1 MDRRDFYFR
10 QKVTES
16 ELDGAFTAAEN
27 ADFDQF
33 IDAGLSGVAAGL
45 TLAPDS
51 PVSNTQVALTLGTA
65 YNDLGQRI
73 RVSSDITVDLS
84 GVSVVTP
91 GNCVPAGI
99 FVKFDRSLSDPRT
112 DGNGVTVDFQ
122 RNESYTVEVVA
133 GAEVVDPG
141 SGNYTESFLNTNGA
155 VITGD
160 NTRIFV
166 GDVIVRNAAGPLDA
180 NYILDTRKQ
189 WAFKF
194 TSGAYSVGVGTA
206 EESDALILDTFNTFV
221 AGIDTADV
229 SHAPAMVF
237 TPWVNYKASTTAK
250 EALDGIVF
258 DLQATGASVADSGSS
273 CVAYDPANVPAA
285 FSGLAT
291 ASTVQQ
297 GFDQMSME
305 LAGSGGASIVG
316 FTGGGLPA
324 GWGATSTATEVQSA
338 LSGIVTDLGTAISGA
353 NNGAL
358 LIGWMPVGGA
368 VDLGG
373 VTDVALALETLDL
386 NKASIAQPVT
396 WGFAQTFNEIVTI
409 NDELDVNAGADPVNI
424 DSNVGISLDAGS
436 ASNFTVDG
444 ANLILETTTS
454 GSVQVLSAQTV
465 QVQAGAT
472 VDVDA
477 TTSID
482 IDTSAL
488 TVDASGGATY
498 TSVSSDTSV
507 RSLISGDV
515 NVTAADA
522 VNIMGG
528 GDTGQGVTITNAPS
542 TTNGEATINIV
553 GQDNNSTT
561 INSNGGWVSIS
572 GGNYTGTG
580 IAAGQDGGS
589 IELKGGDTSN
599 TGSTAAGGDI
609 FIEPGENTGGGG
621 GPDGE
626 IFFRRQINDGTAATN
641 PAMQF
646 GTGAADIS
654 ASNPTLTTINFP
666 SAFSSAPR
674 VVNVTFYQNPEGPYH
689 VTNITTTG
697 FDISLNAAAA
707 TSTRD
712 FSYIAL
718 L

>member
-291 ASTVQQ
+291 ASNVQQ

-358 LIGWMPVGGA
+358 LIGWMPSLPA

-373 VTDVALALETLDL
+373 VTDVALALTGLDV
-386 NKASIAQPVT
+386 NKASTAQPVT

-498 TSVSSDTSV
+498 TSVSSGTSV

-553 GQDNNSTT
+553 GQDNNSTS
-561 INSNGGWVSIS
+561 INSNGGTVTVS
-572 GGNYTGTG
+572 GGNHTGAGSAT
-580 IAAGQDGGS
+580 GQDGGD
-589 IELKGGDTSN
+589 ITLTGGDTNSTSAFSRGGN
-599 TGSTAAGGDI
+599 VVLTPGSG
-609 FIEPGENTGGGG
+609 TGGSV
-621 GPDGE
+621 DGE
-626 IFFRRQINDGTAATN
+626 IVLEGKLSTTASLD
-641 PAMQF
+641 PSMQF
-646 GTGAADIS
+646 GGDGGTTG
-654 ASNPTLTTINFP
+654 
-666 SAFSSAPR
+666 
-674 VVNVTFYQNPEGPYH
+674 VKNVTFDTPFTAAPSVVVLTFQADVGSFW

-697 FDISLNAAAA
+697 FTANYTLTPGGTQLFN
-707 TSTRD
+707 
-712 FSYIAL
+712 YIAIL
-718 L
+718 